1 MSNKQAKQSPKPM
14 AKLDLGGLDA
24 FDVSAPASAVAT
36 PVRAPLD
43 LFYPDPDQPRTE
55 FDQASLQE
63 FANQLAESNGV
74 QTAINVCPPDLDGRM
89 KIIHGERRWRASKI
103 AGFPDIPYLI
113 QTDSQHFDDYSQVAE
128 NVQRESLTPLELA
141 TFMQKRVTAGD
152 SQTFVAKRLG
162 LSKAA
167 VTFHLGMLAAPEYVQ
182 DLYKSGKCRS
192 AQYLYELGKL
202 AKTYPV
208 EVQKFCEDAPEVSKS
223 TIQALSVSLSSPHTA
238 PESAPSP
245 APSLATEDQKADPS
259 VLNLNTS
266 TGHDA
271 SEQTDA
277 RSTDPVERNDPP
289 SVNGRGDTSGKTS
302 LDPAAPGSA
311 GAPEKDGNGKKAP
324 MQADPTKIRKPMMLA
339 KHGKEEVMLLLNR
352 RPSVQG
358 MVMVR
363 YNESSAEAEVSFSS
377 LKGLLLTEGAA

>member
-24 FDVSAPASAVAT
+24 FDVAAPASAAAT
-36 PVRAPLD
+36 PVRASLD
-43 LFYPDPDQPRTE
+43 MFYPDPDQPRQE
-55 FDQASLQE
+55 FDPVSLQD
-63 FANQLAESNGV
+63 FANQLREANGV
-74 QTAINVCPPDLDGRM
+74 QTVINVRPPGLDGRM
-89 KIIHGERRWRASKI
+89 MIIHGERRWRASAI
-103 AGFPDIPYLI
+103 AGFTDIPYLI
-113 QTDSQHFDDYSQVAE
+113 QADAQNFDDYSQVAE
-128 NVQRESLTPLELA
+128 NVQRESLSPQELA
-141 TFMQKRVTAGD
+141 NFMQKRVNAGD
-152 SQTFVAKRLG
+152 SQTFIAKRLG

-167 VTFHLGMLAAPEYVQ
+167 VTFHLGMLAAPDFVQ
-182 DLYKSGKCRS
+182 NLYKNGKCRS

-202 AKTYPV
+202 AKTYPA
-208 EVQKFCEDAPEVSKS
+208 EVQQFCDAAPEVSKS
-223 TIQALSVSLSSPHTA
+223 TIQALTVSLASPRVV
-238 PESAPSP
+238 PEPSPSP
-245 APSLATEDQKADPS
+245 APSPAAEGQKEDQV

-266 TGHDA
+266 KGREGSKTDDDRSPDPIDPTDPLSASVRGDVPTSPAPGIGGDA
-271 SEQTDA
+271 S
-277 RSTDPVERNDPP
+277 
-289 SVNGRGDTSGKTS
+289 G
-302 LDPAAPGSA
+302 
-311 GAPEKDGNGKKAP
+311 KDGNGKKAP